1 MLVMHCTAHAAA
13 SLTGDIVAA
22 KSPED
27 YAEVPLSNLCLDRQ
41 NPRLRGDREWKSITD
56 EELLAEFA
64 RSYRLIEIAHSI
76 VDKGFTPRYAEA
88 LLVIAHPSQANAYVV
103 IEGNRRLATLKLLT
117 SKSARA
123 AAGVTGEWD
132 DLAKKAAKH
141 QLHEAVPV
149 IVYPCREALNDY
161 LGFRHITGPR
171 PWRPEAKARFIG
183 KLLSDGESIDS
194 VVRRIGS
201 NHRTVRRFAEAHA
214 IFTQARDAGLPVD
227 EVEKGFGVFYNALD
241 QEGVR
246 QYLGLVSP
254 QGKIDTLPDSPITQQ
269 HLDNLKTLIELL
281 FGDQDN
287 GLDRVIAESREL
299 RRLGKVLAH
308 SRARVHLVQNRD
320 LHRAWRIAGGGKEE
334 VLSTLSGIHSQ
345 LAEVSGKSTEFG
357 DDEEVRHEVNL
368 IYRLVLDMAVRYKV
382 QDD

>member
-1 MLVMHCTAHAAA
+1 MRRNARHDALGGEEQGVT
-13 SLTGDIVAA
+13 TE
-22 KSPED
+22 PYE
-27 YAEVPLSNLCLDRQ
+27 EVPLASLRLDPA
-41 NPRLRGDREWKSITD
+41 NPRLRRD
-56 EELLAEFA
+56 EDWGSQPEERLLQEFW
-64 RSYRLIEIAHSI
+64 RNYNLIEIARSI
-76 VDKGFTPRYAEA
+76 ANKGFMPRHAEA
-88 LLVIAHPSQANAYVV
+88 LLVTSHPSKAETYIV

-117 SKSARA
+117 SDRARRA
-123 AAGVTGEWD
+123 VGAGHEWD
-132 DLAKKAAKH
+132 ELATETQHHDLGAR
-141 QLHEAVPV
+141 VPV
-149 IVYPCREALNDY
+149 IIYPNREDLDDY

-171 PWRPEAKARFIG
+171 PWRPEAKARFIA
-183 KLLSDGESIDS
+183 KLLRDDESIGS
-194 VVRRIGS
+194 VARRIGS

-214 IFTQARDAGLPVD
+214 IFTQARDAGLSVD

-246 QYLGLVSP
+246 QYLDLPPKV
-254 QGKIDTLPDSPITQQ
+254 KVDTLPDSPVKQQ

-281 FGDQDN
+281 YGDQEN
-287 GLDRVIAESREL
+287 GFRRVIAESREL

-334 VLSTLSGIHSQ
+334 VLSTLSDIHSQ

-357 DDEEVRHEVNL
+357 DDDEVRHEVKL
-368 IYRLVLDMAVRYKV
+368 IYRIVLDMAERYKV

>member
-1 MLVMHCTAHAAA
+1 MTANA
-13 SLTGDIVAA
+13 T
-22 KSPED
+22 ET
-27 YAEVPLSNLCLDRQ
+27 YNEVPLANLHLDPQ
-41 NPRLRGDREWKSITD
+41 NPRLRGDQEWAMLP
-56 EELLAEFA
+56 EEDLLSEFA
-64 RSYRLIEIAHSI
+64 RRYRLIEIAHSM

-88 LLVIAHPSQANAYVV
+88 LLVIAHQSQADAYVV

-117 SKSARA
+117 SESARA
-123 AAGVTGEWD
+123 AVGLTGEWD
-132 DLAKKAAKH
+132 DLATKAAKH
-141 QLHEAVPV
+141 QLQRAVPV
-149 IVYPCREALNDY
+149 IVYPCRAALDDY

-171 PWRPEAKARFIG
+171 PWRPEAKARFIA
-183 KLLSDGESIDS
+183 KLLADGEAIDS

-227 EVEKGFGVFYNALD
+227 EVEREFGVFYNALD

-246 QYLGLVSP
+246 QYLGLRP
-254 QGKIDTLPDSPITQQ
+254 QVKIDTLPDSPIEQQ
-269 HLDNLKTLIELL
+269 HIDDLETLIGLL
-281 FGDQDN
+281 FGDQDKN
-287 GLDRVIAESREL
+287 LGRVIAESREL

-334 VLSTLSGIHSQ
+334 VLSALSDIHSQ
-345 LAEVSGKSTEFG
+345 LAEVSGKATEFG
-357 DDEEVRHEVNL
+357 DDDEVRHEVKL
-368 IYRLVLDMAVRYKV
+368 IYRVVLDMAERYKV

>member
-1 MLVMHCTAHAAA
+1 MLVMHCSAHAAA
-13 SLTGDIVAA
+13 SPAGDTVAT
-22 KSPED
+22 KSPEV
-27 YAEVPLSNLCLDRQ
+27 YKEVPLGNLRLDRQ
-41 NPRLRGDREWKSITD
+41 NPRLRGDREWKSTSD

-64 RSYRLIEIAHSI
+64 RSYRLIEIARSI
-76 VDKGFTPRYAEA
+76 ADKGFTPRQAEA
-88 LLVIAHPSQANAYVV
+88 LLVVKDPNDEDHYVV

-117 SKSARA
+117 SESDRHK
-123 AAGVTGEWD
+123 TGLAQEWD
-132 DLAKKAAKH
+132 SLAADVASFG
-141 QLHEAVPV
+141 LDASVPV
-149 IVYPCREALNDY
+149 IIYPNREALNAY

-183 KLLSDGESIDS
+183 KLLRDGESIDA

-214 IFTQARDAGLPVD
+214 IFTQARDAGLSVD
-227 EVEKGFGVFYNALD
+227 EVEKGFSVFYNALD

-246 QYLGLVSP
+246 QYLDLPPKV
-254 QGKIDTLPDSPITQQ
+254 KVDTLPDPPVKQQ

-281 FGDQDN
+281 YGDQEN
-287 GLDRVIAESREL
+287 GFSRVIAESREL

-334 VLSTLSGIHSQ
+334 VLSTLSDIHSQ

-357 DDEEVRHEVNL
+357 DDDEVRHEVKR
-368 IYRLVLDMAVRYKV
+368 IYKLVDDMADRYGVK
-382 QDD
+382 

>member
-1 MLVMHCTAHAAA
+1 M
-13 SLTGDIVAA
+13 I
-22 KSPED
+22 
-27 YAEVPLSNLCLDRQ
+27 
-41 NPRLRGDREWKSITD
+41 I
-56 EELLAEFA
+56 
-64 RSYRLIEIAHSI
+64 
-76 VDKGFTPRYAEA
+76 
-88 LLVIAHPSQANAYVV
+88 
-103 IEGNRRLATLKLLT
+103 
-117 SKSARA
+117 
-123 AAGVTGEWD
+123 
-132 DLAKKAAKH
+132 
-141 QLHEAVPV
+141 
-149 IVYPCREALNDY
+149 YPNREALNAY

-183 KLLSDGESIDS
+183 KLLRDGESIDA

-214 IFTQARDAGLPVD
+214 IFTQARDAGLSVD

-246 QYLGLVSP
+246 QYLDLLP
-254 QGKIDTLPDSPITQQ
+254 QVKVDTLPDSPVKQQ

-281 FGDQDN
+281 YGDQEN
-287 GLDRVIAESREL
+287 GFGRVIAESREL

-334 VLSTLSGIHSQ
+334 VLSTLSDIHSQ

-357 DDEEVRHEVNL
+357 DDDEVRHEVKL
-368 IYRLVLDMAVRYKV
+368 IYKLVDDMADRYGVK
-382 QDD
+382 

>member
-1 MLVMHCTAHAAA
+1 MLVMHCSAHAAA
-13 SLTGDIVAA
+13 SPAGDIVAT
-22 KSPED
+22 KSPEV
-27 YAEVPLSNLCLDRQ
+27 YKEVPLGNLRLDRQ
-41 NPRLRGDREWKSITD
+41 NPRLRGDREWKSTSD

-64 RSYRLIEIAHSI
+64 RSYRLIEIARSI
-76 VDKGFTPRYAEA
+76 ADKGFTPRQAEA
-88 LLVIAHPSQANAYVV
+88 LLVVKDPNDEDHYVV

-117 SKSARA
+117 SESARHKIGLA
-123 AAGVTGEWD
+123 QEWDSLAAGVASFGLD
-132 DLAKKAAKH
+132 AS
-141 QLHEAVPV
+141 VPV
-149 IVYPCREALNDY
+149 IIYPNREALNAY

-183 KLLSDGESIDS
+183 KLLRDGESIDA

-214 IFTQARDAGLPVD
+214 IFTQARDAGLSVD

-246 QYLGLVSP
+246 QYLDLLP
-254 QGKIDTLPDSPITQQ
+254 QVKVDTLPDSPVKQQ

-281 FGDQDN
+281 YGDQEN
-287 GLDRVIAESREL
+287 GFGRVIAESREL

-334 VLSTLSGIHSQ
+334 VLSTLSDIHSQ

-357 DDEEVRHEVNL
+357 DDDEVRHEVKL
-368 IYRLVLDMAVRYKV
+368 IYKLVDDMADRYGVK
-382 QDD
+382 

>member
-1 MLVMHCTAHAAA
+1 MLVMHCSAHAAA
-13 SLTGDIVAA
+13 SPAGDIVATE
-22 KSPED
+22 SPEA
-27 YAEVPLSNLCLDRQ
+27 YKEVPLSSLRLDRQ
-41 NPRLRGDREWKSITD
+41 NPRLRGDREWKSTSD

-117 SKSARA
+117 SKPARA

-132 DLAKKAAKH
+132 DLATKAAKH
-141 QLHEAVPV
+141 QLQKAVPV
-149 IVYPCREALNDY
+149 IVYPCREALDDY

-183 KLLSDGESIDS
+183 KLLGDGESIDS

-214 IFTQARDAGLPVD
+214 IFTQARDAGLSVD

-246 QYLGLVSP
+246 QYLDLLP
-254 QGKIDTLPDSPITQQ
+254 QVKVDTLPDSPVKQQ

-281 FGDQDN
+281 YGDQEN
-287 GLDRVIAESREL
+287 GFGRVIAESREL

-334 VLSTLSGIHSQ
+334 VLSTLSDIHSQ

-357 DDEEVRHEVNL
+357 DDDEVRHEVKL
-368 IYRLVLDMAVRYKV
+368 IYRIVLDMAERYKV